1 MNEIRVVPTANAGA
15 ILYLGG
21 FCVWTD
27 VLNEANQGG
36 YEVLSDEAFR
46 RILREPAFRPDAVLF
61 THRHHDHYSEERVM
75 KAAEAWPDALI
86 YVGGASPGGKELD
99 LTASHGTLR
108 IRTIP
113 LPHDG
118 VRYAEVLN
126 EAFLLLS
133 PAGNVLISGDC
144 PVACP
149 ELQGALGMISRKG
162 CAESASDRPEKA
174 VFPIDLALLNFPWLS
189 LGKGRKAISSL
200 DPDHVL
206 FFHLPAPSEDRFG
219 YRTQAERMLETCQN
233 GRDWRITGRPFEEER
248 FLLS

>member
-27 VLNEANQGG
+27 VLNEENQGG

-86 YVGGASPGGKELD
+86 YVGGASPCGKELD
-99 LTASHGTLR
+99 LTAPHGALR

-126 EAFLLLS
+126 EAILS
-133 PAGNVLISGDC
+133 HSSSEP
-144 PVACP
+144 
-149 ELQGALGMISRKG
+149 
-162 CAESASDRPEKA
+162 
-174 VFPIDLALLNFPWLS
+174 
-189 LGKGRKAISSL
+189 GRKRA
-200 DPDHVL
+200 
-206 FFHLPAPSEDRFG
+206 RFRRLSRRLSG
-219 YRTQAERMLETCQN
+219 TSGRSRHDQPERTRRKRL
-233 GRDWRITGRPFEEER
+233 
-248 FLLS
+248 